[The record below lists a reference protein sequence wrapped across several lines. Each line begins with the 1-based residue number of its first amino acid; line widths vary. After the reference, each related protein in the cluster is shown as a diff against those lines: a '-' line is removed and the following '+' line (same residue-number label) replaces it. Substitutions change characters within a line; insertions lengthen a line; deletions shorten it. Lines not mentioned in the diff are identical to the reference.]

1 MKIAFDLDSVC
12 VNTVDAI
19 IEYINE
25 RVPVNLKVDDIT
37 SYNIESA
44 LPEQFQWIVDAGFR
58 DSKMWKKVKLL
69 PRCAEI
75 MEKLYKEGYEI
86 WFATSSLPEN
96 MRKKIKHLARN
107 MQFFPEHYVWQHTI
121 NIQDKYLLNVDVL
134 VDDCL
139 KHAIHPDRLYW
150 SIIMDYPWNR
160 LSEPVERTVRAYDW
174 DWIYEKIHLI
184 DNILKESIR

>member
-1 MKIAFDLDSVC
+1 MRIAFDLDSVC

-75 MEKLYKEGYEI
+75 IEKLYKEGYEI

-160 LSEPVERTVRAYDW
+160 LSESIERTVRAYDW
-174 DWIYEKIHLI
+174 DWIYEKIHMI
-184 DNILKESIR
+184 DNILKEDK